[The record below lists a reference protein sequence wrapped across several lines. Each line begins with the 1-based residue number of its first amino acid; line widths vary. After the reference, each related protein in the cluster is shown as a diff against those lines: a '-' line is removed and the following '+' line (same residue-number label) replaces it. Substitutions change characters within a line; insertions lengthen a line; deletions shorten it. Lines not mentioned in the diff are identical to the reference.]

1 VRYPSKAY
9 LLVGGVPGLVL
20 HGDDFGSPNRTK
32 LGTLM
37 LLLFQMF
44 REHCF
49 VVPAPRT
56 KHVKDPL
63 QSFTVHSMRSDGGR
77 KQAGDSGGSSANSGR

>member
-1 VRYPSKAY
+1 
-9 LLVGGVPGLVL
+9 
-20 HGDDFGSPNRTK
+20 
-32 LGTLM
+32 M

-44 REHCF
+44 CEHCF

-56 KHVKDPL
+56 NVKDAL

-77 KQAGDSGGSSANSGR
+77 KQAGDSGGSSANSGHWLNDGHAAQFCGSGHLS